1 MKIYKNDGCTHISGK
16 SEEIINYLLKFIKRR
31 LNVSTNVVINK
42 DNADISFNKAIES
55 IHKFK
60 G

>member
-1 MKIYKNDGCTHISGK
+1 MKIYKNDGCTHISGDT
-16 SEEIINYLLKFIKRR
+16 EEIINYLLKFIKRR
-31 LNVSTNVVINK
+31 LNVSTKVVIN
-42 DNADISFNKAIES
+42 NNEANINFNKAIES

>member
-1 MKIYKNDGCTHISGK
+1 MKIYKNNGFTHITGK
-16 SEEIINYLLKFIKRR
+16 PEEVINYLLKFIKRR
-31 LNVSTNVVINK
+31 LNVSTEIIVNK
-42 DNADISFNKAIES
+42 DQADISFNKAIES